1 MRMFFAPEETEEYEA
16 ARSLLIHRM
25 GQWARERGESMDP
38 FVVETALDYRHRGT
52 CDGRLG
58 LWEPRH
64 IEEYLLDWL
73 PRTVTV
79 LPGEEPADAP
89 GTLAVLLRY
98 LDAMGL
104 SDPRGAS
111 QAENLAAIE
120 NLVPRYVPA
129 MADRG
134 RWGMAKFW
142 AVTAAEHGV
151 DIQDPAALEHF
162 VEQAQRDEVPYDR
175 DVLDQVMRN
184 HLTRGP
190 AAVTRA
196 EPQLPVLLPG
206 EKELRARADTSRAL
220 RWMRG
225 IADWA
230 GREGRV
236 LTATG
241 SLRMADARALVA
253 ELGTGDAVESVR
265 SSTQLPRLALAVEWA
280 KKARLVRVAKGRLYA
295 VAKAQPLMK
304 DPLGLWRHAF
314 ETFSELRGPLLGA
327 RSGRHVESMLFD
339 SFEDAVQDVLNAL
352 YSLPHAM
359 PWPRLRDSLHLRY
372 RAEYDLTGRYAW
384 QMELGHADRD
394 LRTVLDALED
404 LGAIRRHEGMAD
416 PVFLD
421 IPLEEHALP
430 PAGMPPEL
438 AELFGAVAGGQGE
451 SEEAEERREKQ
462 RAELVGGPVE
472 LIRLTA
478 LGHDSVRRRLLAE
491 GRDAPLIGELA
502 HAPAAGLL
510 GVIAEHYDPDAARTE
525 LAAWTAAQESPAE
538 ALEKLT
544 DAVRTCP
551 FRTRAEAMLDALVEA
566 YPDGGAVLRGLRGD
580 PLLAPTVLSVL
591 VRREVLGAEDLTE
604 PESLLMVAESLLQ
617 LLETAGPEGFLS
629 ILGGQ
634 ELSVHKAL
642 EAALESGHPDRAGLA
657 DLRTVAEQARR
668 QPVVRLGRS
677 HQRRRPGAGGKGRGR
692 GGKRRR

>member
-142 AVTAAEHGV
+142 AVTAAEQGV

-162 VEQAQRDEVPYDR
+162 VEQAQRDKVPYDR

-253 ELGTGDAVESVR
+253 ELGTGDAVETVR

-339 SFEDAVQDVLNAL
+339 SFEDAVKDVLNAL

-404 LGAIRRHEGMAD
+404 LGAIRRYEGMAD

-566 YPDGGAVLRGLRGD
+566 YPDGEAVLRGLRGD

-642 EAALESGHPDRAGLA
+642 EAALGSGHPDRAGLA